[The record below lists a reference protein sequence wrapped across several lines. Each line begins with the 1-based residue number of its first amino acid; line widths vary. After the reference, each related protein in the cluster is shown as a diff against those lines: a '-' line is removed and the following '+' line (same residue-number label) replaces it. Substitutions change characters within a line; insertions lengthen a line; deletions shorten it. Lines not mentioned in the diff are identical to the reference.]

1 MSDDKKSDAGD
12 SKSGGLT
19 DEEQYARQFLLSQHT
34 EMNEDWRH
42 LNHRIETAINLYI
55 GVWALLGSAASV
67 LYTDLEDVSIF
78 LQIVGLLVLFILAAF
93 GFFTARR
100 ITSATILRERKRLSA
115 NLIKLFFQERTPEIK
130 DYLPVYIKTPT
141 PLEGDSDKKRKESE
155 GQQLVVSFPD
165 GIVYFIYFLNSLLA
179 GVLSTAI
186 SLPILFEADR
196 WVFFVLGF
204 EGAILFQHFYY
215 VERKSNFNLKRK

>member
-1 MSDDKKSDAGD
+1 MSEDKKSDPGD

-55 GVWALLGSAASV
+55 GVWALIGSAASV
-67 LYTDLEDVSIF
+67 LYTELKDVPIF
-78 LQIVGLLVLFILAAF
+78 FRIVGLLVLFAF

-100 ITSATILRERKRLSA
+100 VTSATILRERKRLSA
-115 NLIKLFFQERTPEIK
+115 NLIKLFFQERTPETRN
-130 DYLPVYIKTPT
+130 YLPVYVQTPT
-141 PLEGDSDKKRKESE
+141 PLNIKRE

-165 GIVYFIYFLNSLLA
+165 GIVYFIYVLNSFLT
-179 GVLSTAI
+179 GVLFTSTSPATPFKANWWLI
-186 SLPILFEADR
+186 FGLSFTA
-196 WVFFVLGF
+196 
-204 EGAILFQHFYY
+204 AMLFQHCFYAR
-215 VERKSNFNLKRK
+215 RKSKFNLKRN